1 MSGTMEKEGGYM
13 NRPPLLTGS
22 ANYDSWKSKMMA
34 FLRSIDSKVWKV
46 VLTGWEQPTYASKE
60 GTSTGIVKPEVEWTT
75 EEEAVANQNH
85 KAIYALFNGVD
96 TSVFKLIKNCVSA
109 KEAWEVLQKCYE
121 GTTKVKQSKIQH
133 LTSKFEALRMKDDE
147 NIQDFHLS
155 LLDIGNSF
163 EALGEKMSDEK
174 LSRKLLRSLPKR
186 FDMKVTA
193 IEEAHDISTM
203 KMDELVGSLQTFE
216 SVLDERGDKKN
227 KSIAFVSNTEEEDD
241 QIEDGEEDSIADAI
255 AMLGRQFNK
264 VLKRVDRRNRHN
276 WQGIR
281 FDINKQQN
289 IQKKSKPDEK
299 NNKGK
304 GVQCHECEGYGH
316 IRSECGTYQK
326 RQKKGLTVWSDEDTD
341 EESESARHVTAL
353 TGTCVDVE
361 DWDSDEDEDVS
372 YEELASTYKDLLT
385 RYEKMCRILEKQ
397 KKTINKLQT
406 EVNTQVQKAAQAEE
420 KVIQV
425 NVQMDDLKKRVSQL
439 NSGADLLEE
448 ILENVPSGKLRSVG
462 YNYSSLNQYQQ
473 DPETKFSSGE
483 SMIDPCTGK
492 VMLEHQPRHSK
503 AFPVPKFALYPKPSV
518 NQRPRPFFHQR
529 PNSQRRYRRWVC
541 HHCGKR
547 GHIRPFCYKLH
558 GYPNQEPKQDEIH
571 EKIAVKKEL
580 RPKEE
585 SVELPKEENVGL
597 IAHTSLRASSRED
610 WYFDSGCSRHMTG
623 EEKYLMNV
631 RSYKASFVT
640 FGDGAKGEIVG
651 IGDLINHGQPNLEN
665 VLLVKGLTAYLIS
678 ISQLCDQGM
687 KVNFTKSECLVNNE
701 EGQLV
706 LRGTRSKDNC
716 YLWMPQ
722 EEALTST
729 CLVTTED
736 EVQLWHQKLGHL
748 NLKGMKK
755 VISLEAI
762 RGIPKL
768 RIVEGKVCGECQ
780 IGKQI
785 RMSHP
790 MLEHQT
796 TSKVLELLHMDLMG
810 PMQVESLGGKRYALV
825 VVDDYSRYTWVNFIR
840 EKSDAF
846 DVFKEL
852 CIQIQREK
860 GSNVVR
866 IRSDH
871 GREFENSKFDEFC
884 AAEGIKHEYSSPITP
899 QQNGIV
905 ERKNRTIQESARV
918 MLHAK
923 NIPYYFWA
931 EAMNTACYVHNR
943 VTLRKGTTSTLYELW
958 KDRKPTVKHFHI
970 FGSECFILADREPRR
985 ILDPKSDKGFFLGY
999 STNSRAYRVY
1009 NTKTQVVMKS
1019 VNVVVK
1025 DSSGRENEGVDQG
1038 TPVTVNVEQN
1048 GEASA
1053 PASIDTSD
1061 EGAVGEDSDESARP
1075 QATSKGPSV
1084 RVQKNHPLELVIGN
1098 PEQGI
1103 TTRRTNDVVANSC
1116 FVSLFEPKNV
1126 K

>member
-203 KMDELVGSLQTFE
+203 KMDELVGSLQTIE

-264 VLKRVDRRNRHN
+264 VLKRVDRRNRQN
-276 WQGIR
+276 GQGIR

-289 IQKKSKPDEK
+289 ILKKSKPDEK
-299 NNKGK
+299 NNQGK

-326 RQKKGLTVWSDEDTD
+326 RQKKGLTVSWSDEDTD
-341 EESESARHVTAL
+341 EEGESARHVTAL

-385 RYEKMCRILEKQ
+385 RYEEMCRILEKQ

-406 EVNTQVQKAAQAEE
+406 EVNTQVLKAAQAEE

-518 NQRPRPFFHQR
+518 NQRPRPFVHQR

-558 GYPNQEPKQDEIH
+558 GYPNQELNQDEIH
-571 EKIAVKKEL
+571 EKIAVKKEW

-585 SVELPKEENVGL
+585 SAELPKEENVGL

-610 WYFDSGCSRHMTG
+610 C
-623 EEKYLMNV
+623 
-631 RSYKASFVT
+631 
-640 FGDGAKGEIVG
+640 
-651 IGDLINHGQPNLEN
+651 
-665 VLLVKGLTAYLIS
+665 
-678 ISQLCDQGM
+678 
-687 KVNFTKSECLVNNE
+687 
-701 EGQLV
+701 
-706 LRGTRSKDNC
+706 
-716 YLWMPQ
+716 
-722 EEALTST
+722 
-729 CLVTTED
+729 
-736 EVQLWHQKLGHL
+736 
-748 NLKGMKK
+748 
-755 VISLEAI
+755 
-762 RGIPKL
+762 
-768 RIVEGKVCGECQ
+768 
-780 IGKQI
+780 
-785 RMSHP
+785 
-790 MLEHQT
+790 
-796 TSKVLELLHMDLMG
+796 
-810 PMQVESLGGKRYALV
+810 
-825 VVDDYSRYTWVNFIR
+825 
-840 EKSDAF
+840 
-846 DVFKEL
+846 
-852 CIQIQREK
+852 
-860 GSNVVR
+860 
-866 IRSDH
+866 
-871 GREFENSKFDEFC
+871 
-884 AAEGIKHEYSSPITP
+884 
-899 QQNGIV
+899 
-905 ERKNRTIQESARV
+905 
-918 MLHAK
+918 
-923 NIPYYFWA
+923 
-931 EAMNTACYVHNR
+931 
-943 VTLRKGTTSTLYELW
+943 
-958 KDRKPTVKHFHI
+958 
-970 FGSECFILADREPRR
+970 
-985 ILDPKSDKGFFLGY
+985 
-999 STNSRAYRVY
+999 RAYRVY
-1009 NTKTQVVMKS
+1009 NTKTQVVMES

-1038 TPVTVNVEQN
+1038 TPVSVNVEQN

-1053 PASIDTSD
+1053 PASMDKSD

-1103 TTRRTNDVVANSC
+1103 TTRRTNDVVANFC

-1126 K
+1126 KEALTDEAWIEAMQEELNQFERSEVWDLVPRPEDVNVIGTKWVYKNKSDMNGTSDYGIMYSHCENSTLYGYCDADWAGSADDRKSTSGGCFFLGTNLISWFSKKQNCVALSTAEAEYVAAGSSCSQLVWMKQMLKEYDVEQDALTLYCDNMSAINISKNPVQHSKTKHIDIRHHYIRDLVENKIVILEHVGTKEQIADIFTKALDAVQFEKLRGKLGICLHEEA